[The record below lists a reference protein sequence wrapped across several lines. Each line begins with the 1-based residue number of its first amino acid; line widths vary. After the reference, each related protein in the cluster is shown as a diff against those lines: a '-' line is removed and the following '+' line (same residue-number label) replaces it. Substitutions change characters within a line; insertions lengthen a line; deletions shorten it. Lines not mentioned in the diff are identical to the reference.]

1 MRAMPIP
8 SRPSAARFP
17 RVARFFSSAP
27 LALLVGAAIA
37 LAACGGPAENTSPN
51 VSPQASGE
59 GAERQNPK
67 ANLRGDLRNATVYD
81 AQGNSRGCGPIETT
95 CPPIAPDLA
104 FQDQCRLAGFQVRQ
118 CGCDVVCSGNIVKKP
133 KQYYDASGNPSACD
147 DPDPSCNPPAA
158 SAAFQDACIEKGHHL
173 KTCGCS
179 WLCSGN
185 PVK

>member
-1 MRAMPIP
+1 MPIASRPPTPP
-8 SRPSAARFP
+8 SRRGA
-17 RVARFFSSAP
+17 
-27 LALLVGAAIA
+27 LALIAAAVALV
-37 LAACGGPAENTSPN
+37 ACGAPAENTSART
-51 VSPQASGE
+51 SPQASLEDPG
-59 GAERQNPK
+59 RPDSS

-81 AQGNSRGCGPIETT
+81 AQGNQRACGPIETS
-95 CPPIAPDLA
+95 CPPIAPDLQ

-118 CGCDVVCSGNIVKKP
+118 CGCEVVCSGNISKKP
-133 KQYYDASGNPSACD
+133 RQFYDASGNPSTCDEPDPACD
-147 DPDPSCNPPAA
+147 APPA